1 MPPKPTNAGGAADVA
16 GCGPVVNGLPKIP
29 PVAAGANEP
38 PSRIFALNGCAVA
51 VVVVVLKFKLAAVV
65 ASGLLNEN
73 APPPAPNVADMA
85 VVPKAGGAVVGA
97 FEGVEKLKVGA
108 TDAVAVPNAGAAAEA
123 PKPVA
128 TPPMLPKGGA
138 EPTVL
143 PKAGA
148 AAAGAPK
155 VEPVAPVP
163 KAGAEARV
171 PNDGVVVT
179 APKAGAAALA
189 PKAGAAA
196 VAPNAG
202 AAVVAPKAEAVVAA
216 PNAGAAAVLPK
227 AGRESPPLIGAT
239 AADAGDPK
247 LSVGAALAAVGV
259 KLKLGAAAPTT
270 APAAPARL
278 EVAVA
283 APNAGGGALVAGRP
297 PKLKAPVA
305 GAAVPPPK
313 PVFVVGVP
321 NEKDIV

>member
-1 MPPKPTNAGGAADVA
+1 MPPRPTNVGAAAVV
-16 GCGPVVNGLPKIP
+16 GCWPVVNGLPKIP
-29 PVAAGANEP
+29 PVVVGANEP
-38 PSRIFALNGCAVA
+38 PSRILELKGCAVD
-51 VVVVVLKFKLAAVV
+51 VVVVVLKLRLAAVV
-65 ASGLLNEN
+65 VSGLLNEN
-73 APPPAPNVADMA
+73 APVPDPRVPTP

-97 FEGVEKLKVGA
+97 VVKGLEKLKVGA
-108 TDAVAVPNAGAAAEA
+108 TVAVAPPNAGAAAGA
-123 PKPVA
+123 PKVDV
-128 TPPMLPKGGA
+128 PPPR
-138 EPTVL
+138 L

-148 AAAGAPK
+148 AAVLPKAGAVDAGAPK

-163 KAGAEARV
+163 NAGVEPRPLNA
-171 PNDGVVVT
+171 GVLV
-179 APKAGAAALA
+179 GA

-202 AAVVAPKAEAVVAA
+202 AADVAPNAGVAVAA
-216 PNAGAAAVLPK
+216 PNAGVAVAAPNAGVVVVLPNV
-227 AGRESPPLIGAT
+227 GRVRPPLIGAT
-239 AADAGDPK
+239 AAEAGEPK
-247 LSVGAALAAVGV
+247 LSVGAVLAAVGA

-283 APNAGGGALVAGRP
+283 APNAGGGALVAGRA

-305 GAAVPPPK
+305 GAAVLAPK